1 MENINNSELYNKYKK
16 KEVIMNAISQIIEKM
31 NINYLKNLLKYLK
44 YLKKKYY

>member
-1 MENINNSELYNKYKK
+1 MENIKIENYLTSIKK

-31 NINYLKNLLKYLK
+31 NINYLKNLLKCLK